1 MLRKW
6 KVTFKTLSPVHIKG
20 QEPGYGSGIVPLG
33 RTGYVI
39 DEIKLGKFLQEKG
52 IIEEYVDYV
61 NRCLQDREEPSLKRF
76 FQQDSQLRK
85 QLNDS
90 TLKSI
95 SSRITTVGDGNTFIC
110 DGNGKYF
117 MPGSSIKGAIRTAL
131 LYHIL
136 DNLQTSNQAQ
146 FNNLVIN
153 TINQKLTDYRRAR
166 ARGWRREMEDIKKSF
181 DDEIVE
187 RELQSFLDN
196 LVRSGKVKTGPHTD
210 VLRTLKVADAPITA
224 VNQETIKVVCLQSG
238 GTFYFGPSRRPI
250 SLNYDCLKEEIQF
263 TTEILLDLGLLSEFY
278 PGGGMP
284 FSDIGSLFN
293 IIKKFGER
301 QWTEERKTFQDTKG
315 LQNITNFYNPN
326 ISQPLLR
333 VGWGTGMLGTTIDL
347 LIGSGLR
354 EQIRNEVMGANRP
367 GLPAP
372 HSKRMVMRNNQPAF
386 PLGWIEVKDFK
397 EV

>member
-1 MLRKW
+1 
-6 KVTFKTLSPVHIKG
+6 
-20 QEPGYGSGIVPLG
+20 
-33 RTGYVI
+33 
-39 DEIKLGKFLQEKG
+39 
-52 IIEEYVDYV
+52 
-61 NRCLQDREEPSLKRF
+61 
-76 FQQDSQLRK
+76 
-85 QLNDS
+85 
-90 TLKSI
+90 
-95 SSRITTVGDGNTFIC
+95 
-110 DGNGKYF
+110 
-117 MPGSSIKGAIRTAL
+117 
-131 LYHIL
+131 
-136 DNLQTSNQAQ
+136 
-146 FNNLVIN
+146 
-153 TINQKLTDYRRAR
+153 
-166 ARGWRREMEDIKKSF
+166 
-181 DDEIVE
+181 
-187 RELQSFLDN
+187 
-196 LVRSGKVKTGPHTD
+196 
-210 VLRTLKVADAPITA
+210 VADAPITA

-347 LIGSGLR
+347 LIGSRLR